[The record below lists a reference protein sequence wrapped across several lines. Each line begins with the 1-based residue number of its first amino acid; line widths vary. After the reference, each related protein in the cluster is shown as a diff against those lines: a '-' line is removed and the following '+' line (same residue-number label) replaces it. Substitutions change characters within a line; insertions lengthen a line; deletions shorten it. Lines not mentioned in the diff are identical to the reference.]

1 MLSVGTRAL
10 GAAIG
15 YSDSLLVAPTIEP
28 KDIEEIKK
36 QRRFASTSLDTLFD
50 MWISAAR
57 QHFEEMTNLQLL
69 TATRCFALDASPCQ
83 SQIQLGRAPVQSI
96 VSVTYD
102 DDSGEE
108 QTFDA
113 ANYRLV
119 GPNAV
124 DVYPPLRCVE
134 LVTGASWPT
143 GTGWKSLRINYKAG
157 YGDAPGTV
165 PEIIQYA
172 LMCYVGAFHKF
183 GEELSNEDLYCLP
196 VGAQMVMRN
205 AKALRTLVPRSTWL
219 G

>member
-1 MLSVGTRAL
+1 MNSRAL
-10 GAAIG
+10 GYAIG
-15 YSDSLLVAPTIEP
+15 YSDSLIVAPTVEW

-50 MWISAAR
+50 LWTSAAR
-57 QHFEEMTNLQLL
+57 QHFEEMTSLQLL
-69 TATRCFALDASPCQ
+69 TATRCFALDSVPCQ

-102 DDSGEE
+102 DESWTE
-108 QTFDA
+108 QTFDD

-124 DVYPPLRCVE
+124 DVYPALRCIE
-134 LVTGASWPT
+134 LVSGASWPT
-143 GTGWKSLRINYKAG
+143 GTGAKSLRINYLAG
-157 YGDAPGTV
+157 YGDAPGAV

-183 GEELSNEDLYCLP
+183 GEELSEEKYTCLP
-196 VGAQMVMRN
+196 IGAQMVIRN